1 MNNGLRLAIQTTE
14 SFELL
19 THLINRYNMNGHQVI
34 ELIKQL
40 QARVDKLEVEIVN
53 CREATLKPAKVQE
66 EVKEDA
72 ARPRGRPR
80 RNG

>member
-1 MNNGLRLAIQTTE
+1 
-14 SFELL
+14 
-19 THLINRYNMNGHQVI
+19 MNGHQVI
-34 ELIKQL
+34 ELIRQL
-40 QARVDKLEVEIVN
+40 QSRIEKLENEIKDWRNAVN
-53 CREATLKPAKVQE
+53 KPAKVQE

>member
-1 MNNGLRLAIQTTE
+1 MNNGHQLAIQTTE

-19 THLINRYNMNGHQVI
+19 TYLINRYNMNGHQVI
-34 ELIKQL
+34 ELIRQL
-40 QARVDKLEVEIVN
+40 QSRIEKLENEIKDWRNAVN
-53 CREATLKPAKVQE
+53 KPAKVQE

>member
-1 MNNGLRLAIQTTE
+1 
-14 SFELL
+14 
-19 THLINRYNMNGHQVI
+19 MNGHQVI

-53 CREATLKPAKVQE
+53 CREATIKPAKVQE